1 MAKYIIQDSHEVAEC
16 LKILDA
22 FVRAGAHYL
31 ANADWGCEDDV
42 HTAWITVEAASDT
55 EARRMVPPVI
65 RNRAKLVRLCR
76 FTPERIREFHE
87 QAQLR

>member
-31 ANADWGCEDDV
+31 ANADWGCEAQPLGRDR
-42 HTAWITVEAASDT
+42 ALIASLSMRK
-55 EARRMVPPVI
+55 ES
-65 RNRAKLVRLCR
+65 
-76 FTPERIREFHE
+76 
-87 QAQLR
+87 